1 MTLTT
6 PTPTHQPPAALFSP
20 AYYQDPHT
28 TLAWLRENSPVHEFR
43 FPAGDVRTWLVTR
56 YDDVKA
62 VLADQRFSAE
72 AATWANDEFR
82 AAGLVAA
89 EGTILGRG
97 ISVVDPPHHTKL
109 RRRAMGAF
117 TTRQVEQWRTTV
129 REQVDRVLDDCS
141 GRDTFDVMD
150 DYAGEVSAG
159 VLGEILGMRIE
170 RHRELVSALNEAFP
184 SDPALMHKVPEAFGR
199 ICEYAAELV
208 ADKRSKPADDLTS
221 ALIRGVDDDEEL
233 TEDELIGLVA
243 AIIMGGSD
251 TVRGFIGNAV
261 LSLLDHP
268 GQAEL
273 LRANPGPAEPAVE
286 ELLRYDGALS
296 TALFRVTT
304 QEVELAGTVL
314 PAGAPVIVGLL
325 AANRDPRRF
334 ERPELLDLG
343 RQGARH
349 VGFGHGLHNCLG
361 AALARLEGAIA
372 IPALFDR
379 FPELVLDAPR
389 DSVRYIDNWAI
400 RRLVALPVAAS
411 AKAAARASRSA

>member
-1 MTLTT
+1 MTLST
-6 PTPTHQPPAALFSP
+6 PTPAQPPAALFSP

-62 VLADQRFSAE
+62 VLADQRYSAE
-72 AATWANDEFR
+72 ASTWANDEFR

-117 TTRQVEQWRTTV
+117 TTRRVEQWRTTV
-129 REQVDRVLDDCS
+129 QEQVDRVLADCAR
-141 GRDTFDVMD
+141 RDTFDVMD
-150 DYAGEVSAG
+150 DYAGEV
-159 VLGEILGMRIE
+159 GMRIE

-273 LRANPGPAEPAVE
+273 LRVRPELAEPAVE

-343 RQGARH
+343 RQGHRH

-372 IPALFDR
+372 IPALIDR

-411 AKAAARASRSA
+411 PKAAARASREA

>member
-1 MTLTT
+1 VTLS
-6 PTPTHQPPAALFSP
+6 QPSAPLFSP

-43 FPAGDVRTWLVTR
+43 FPVGDVRTWIVTR

-62 VLADQRFSAE
+62 VLADQRYSTE
-72 AATWANDEFR
+72 AGTWGNAEFR

-89 EGTILGRG
+89 EGTILERG
-97 ISVVDPPHHTKL
+97 ISVVDPPRHTRL

-117 TTRQVEQWRTTV
+117 TTRRVEQWRRTAQEHV
-129 REQVDRVLDDCS
+129 GRVLDDCA
-141 GRDTFDVMD
+141 RRETFDVMD

-184 SDPALMHKVPEAFGR
+184 SDPALMHKVPSAFGR

-208 ADKRSKPADDLTS
+208 AEKRARPGDDLTS
-221 ALIRGVDDDEEL
+221 ALIQGDGDEQL
-233 TEDELIGLVA
+233 TEDELIGIVA
-243 AIIMGGSD
+243 AVIMGGSD

-261 LSLLDHP
+261 LSLLKHP
-268 GQAEL
+268 DQADL
-273 LRANPGPAEPAVE
+273 LRANPQLAEPAVE

-304 QEVELAGTVL
+304 EKVELSGTTL

-334 ERPELLDLG
+334 EQPEILDLRREG
-343 RQGARH
+343 HRH

-361 AALARLEGAIA
+361 AALARLEGSIA
-372 IPALFDR
+372 IPALFER
-379 FPELVLDAPR
+379 FPELTLNTPQDT
-389 DSVRYIDNWAI
+389 VRYIDNWAI

-411 AKAAARASRSA
+411 AKAVGQGPQED

>member
-1 MTLTT
+1 MTLSTRT
-6 PTPTHQPPAALFSP
+6 PLEPPAALFSP
-20 AYYQDPHT
+20 RYYQDPHT

-43 FPAGDVRTWLVTR
+43 FPVGDVRTWIVTR

-62 VLADQRFSAE
+62 VLADQRYSTEAGTWGSA
-72 AATWANDEFR
+72 EFR

-89 EGTILGRG
+89 EGTILERG
-97 ISVVDPPHHTKL
+97 ISVVDPPYHTRL
-109 RRRAMGAF
+109 RRRAMGGF
-117 TTRQVEQWRTTV
+117 TTRRVEQWRGTTQAHV
-129 REQVDRVLDDCS
+129 HRILDDCA
-141 GRDTFDVMD
+141 RKDTFDVMD

-184 SDPALMHKVPEAFGR
+184 SDPALMYKVPEAFGR

-208 ADKRSKPADDLTS
+208 AEKRSKPADDLTS
-221 ALIRGVDDDEEL
+221 ALIQGGDDDAQL
-233 TEDELIGLVA
+233 TEDELTGLVA

-268 GQAEL
+268 DQADL
-273 LRANPGPAEPAVE
+273 LRADPRLAEPAVE

-304 QEVELAGTVL
+304 EETELAGTTL

-334 ERPELLDLG
+334 DRPEHLDLTRTG
-343 RQGARH
+343 HRH

-372 IPALFDR
+372 IPALFER
-379 FPELVLDAPR
+379 FPELTLNAPR
-389 DSVRYIDNWAI
+389 DTVRYIDNWAI
-400 RRLVALPVAAS
+400 RRLTALPVAQS
-411 AKAAARASRSA
+411 AKAADRVPQES

>member
-1 MTLTT
+1 MTLSTRT
-6 PTPTHQPPAALFSP
+6 QAPADLFSP

-28 TLAWLRENSPVHEFR
+28 TLARLRENSPVHEFR

-56 YDDVKA
+56 YDDVRT
-62 VLADQRFSAE
+62 VLSDPRYSAE

-97 ISVVDPPHHTKL
+97 ISVVDPPYHTRL

-117 TTRQVEQWRTTV
+117 TTRQVERWRTTV
-129 REQVDRVLDDCS
+129 GQHVERVLADCAL
-141 GRDTFDVMD
+141 RETFDVMD

-184 SDPALMHKVPEAFGR
+184 SDPALMHKVPGAFGR

-208 ADKRSKPADDLTS
+208 AEKRTRPADDLTS
-221 ALIRGVDDDEEL
+221 ALLRDDDDGRL
-233 TEDELIGLVA
+233 TEDELTGLVA
-243 AIIMGGSD
+243 AVIMGGSD

-268 GQAEL
+268 AQADL
-273 LRANPGPAEPAVE
+273 LRSEPELAEPAVE

-304 QEVELAGTVL
+304 EEIELSGTVL
-314 PAGAPVIVGLL
+314 PVGAPVIVGLL

-334 ERPELLDLG
+334 DRPDVLDLRREG
-343 RQGARH
+343 PRH

-372 IPALFDR
+372 IPALFAR
-379 FPELVLDAPR
+379 FPELVLNAPR

-411 AKAAARASRSA
+411 PKAAARAAQEA

>member
-1 MTLTT
+1 MTLST
-6 PTPTHQPPAALFSP
+6 PAPVGPPTALFSP
-20 AYYQDPHT
+20 EYYQDPHT

-43 FPAGDVRTWLVTR
+43 FPVGEVRTWLVTR

-62 VLADQRFSAE
+62 VLADQRYSTE
-72 AATWANDEFR
+72 AGTWGNAEFR

-89 EGTILGRG
+89 EGTLLERG
-97 ISVVDPPHHTKL
+97 ITVVDPPYHTRL

-117 TTRQVEQWRTTV
+117 TTRRVEQWRTTV
-129 REQVDRVLDDCS
+129 REQVGRILDDCAS
-141 GRDTFDVMD
+141 RETFDVMD
-150 DYAGEVSAG
+150 DYAGEVAAG

-170 RHRELVSALNEAFP
+170 RHRELVSALNAAFP
-184 SDPALMHKVPEAFGR
+184 SDPALIHKAPEGFAR

-208 ADKRSKPADDLTS
+208 AEKRGRPADDLTS
-221 ALIRGVDDDEEL
+221 ALIQGDDGVRL
-233 TEDELIGLVA
+233 TEDELTGIVA
-243 AIIMGGSD
+243 AVIMGGSD

-268 GQAEL
+268 DQAGL
-273 LRANPGPAEPAVE
+273 LRTDPRLAEPAVE

-304 QEVELAGTVL
+304 EEVELAGTTL

-334 ERPELLDLG
+334 ERPDLLDLRRTG
-343 RQGARH
+343 HRH

-372 IPALFDR
+372 IPALFER
-379 FPELVLDAPR
+379 FPELTLDAPR
-389 DSVRYIDNWAI
+389 DDVRYIDNWAI
-400 RRLVALPVAAS
+400 RRLVALPVAVS
-411 AKAAARASRSA
+411 AKSAGRSERS

>member
-1 MTLTT
+1 MTPST
-6 PTPTHQPPAALFSP
+6 PAQPPAALFSP
-20 AYYQDPHT
+20 AYYQDPHA
-28 TLAWLRENSPVHEFR
+28 TLSWLRENSPVHEFS
-43 FPAGDVRTWLVTR
+43 FPVGDVKTWLVTR

-62 VLADQRFSAE
+62 VLSDQHYSAE
-72 AATWANDEFR
+72 AATWGNAEFR

-89 EGTILGRG
+89 EGTILARG
-97 ISVVDPPHHTKL
+97 ISVVDPPYHTRL

-117 TTRQVEQWRTTV
+117 TTRQVEQWRKTV
-129 REQVDRVLDDCS
+129 QEHVDRILDDCS
-141 GRDTFDVMD
+141 RSETFDVMD

-208 ADKRSKPADDLTS
+208 AEKRSNPADDLTS
-221 ALIRGVDDDEEL
+221 ALIRGGDPDDQL
-233 TEDELIGLVA
+233 TEDELTGIVA

-268 GQAEL
+268 GQADL
-273 LRANPGPAEPAVE
+273 LRADPQLAEPAVE

-304 QEVELAGTVL
+304 QEVELSGTTL

-334 ERPELLDLG
+334 DRPELLDLRREG
-343 RQGARH
+343 HRH

-372 IPALFDR
+372 IPALFAR
-379 FPELVLDAPR
+379 FPELALNAPR
-389 DSVRYIDNWAI
+389 DSMRYIDNWAI

-411 AKAAARASRSA
+411 AKAVARVPQEV

>member
-1 MTLTT
+1 MTL
-6 PTPTHQPPAALFSP
+6 PTPTQAPAELFSP

-28 TLAWLRENSPVHEFR
+28 TLARLREDSPVHEFR

-56 YDDVKA
+56 YDDVRT
-62 VLADQRFSAE
+62 VLSDSRYSAE

-89 EGTILGRG
+89 EGTLLGRG
-97 ISVVDPPHHTKL
+97 ISVVDPPYHTRL

-117 TTRQVEQWRTTV
+117 TTRQVERWRTTV
-129 REQVDRVLDDCS
+129 GQHVERVLADCAL
-141 GRDTFDVMD
+141 RETFDVMD
-150 DYAGEVSAG
+150 DYAGEVSAR

-184 SDPALMHKVPEAFGR
+184 SDPALMHKVPAAFGR

-208 ADKRSKPADDLTS
+208 AEKRTRPADDLTS
-221 ALIRGVDDDEEL
+221 ALLRDDDDGRL
-233 TEDELIGLVA
+233 TEDELTGLVA
-243 AIIMGGSD
+243 AVIMGGSD

-268 GQAEL
+268 GQADL
-273 LRANPGPAEPAVE
+273 LRSEPGLAEGAVE

-304 QEVELAGTVL
+304 EEIELSGTVL

-334 ERPELLDLG
+334 DRPDVLDLRREG
-343 RQGARH
+343 PRH

-372 IPALFDR
+372 IPALFAR
-379 FPELVLDAPR
+379 FPELVLNAPR

-411 AKAAARASRSA
+411 PKAAARAAQGA